1 MGLAMIGRREFIA
14 GVATA
19 VAAPAILR
27 EARAAPASLRIRRD
41 VQKMAANDP
50 WFTKYA
56 QAVQAMHD
64 LTKNKPNDQR
74 GWRNQALIH
83 LNHCPH
89 GTKTF
94 VHWHRHYILNFELIC
109 GQLIGDPNFALAY
122 WNWSANTGT
131 IPNPFYDLQK
141 LNVTFWK
148 DPSNA
153 QSNNWSPN
161 TVTTKG
167 ARALAKGQGL
177 ISNPSSGQNFTQT
190 HIDDIKENTDFDLFT
205 SELETG
211 PHNSAHTITGGSSTG
226 TNGHMRSGMSPL
238 DPIFWLHHCNIDR
251 IWAEWQRGGNVTPGL
266 SGNYNNQFV
275 NGAGQQVAQASS
287 QSALDFAAMNYNYD
301 TLSGELLA
309 KLIKEMAL
317 ERRQWPPGPPP
328 EFRQIVLGGDPVE
341 KVLSPRVTTQFAV
354 DAKELLPNL
363 FRQRTFQA
371 VKAPTVRRLAVG
383 GGRIVAK
390 LSGVKA
396 PGRETSL
403 LCKVF
408 VNHPDANAATPSTDP
423 LYAGTFSFFG
433 AHGGHGLSEIY
444 VDVTRPLRYLAADG
458 RLEPETVS
466 IQIVPVPADGAATDD
481 KFSVGRIELVSV

>member
-1 MGLAMIGRREFIA
+1 MIGRREFVA
-14 GVATA
+14 GVATVVA
-19 VAAPAILR
+19 VPAILR
-27 EARAAPASLRIRRD
+27 EARAAPLRIRRD

-64 LTKNKPNDQR
+64 LQKSKPSDQR

-83 LNHCPH
+83 INHCTH
-89 GTKTF
+89 GIDTF

-109 GQLIGDPNFALAY
+109 GQLIGDPSFALAY
-122 WNWSANTGT
+122 WNWSANNGS

-141 LNVTFWK
+141 LNVTFWN

-161 TVTTKG
+161 PVTTKG

-177 ISNPSSGQNFTQT
+177 QGNPSSGQNFTQS
-190 HIDDIKENTDFDLFT
+190 HIDDIKTNTLFGLFT
-205 SELETG
+205 NELETG
-211 PHNSAHTITGGSSTG
+211 PHNNAHTITGGSANG

-251 IWAEWQRGGNVTPGL
+251 IWAEWQSAGNTTPGL

-275 NGAGQQVAQASS
+275 NGTGQPVQASS
-287 QSALDFAAMNYNYD
+287 QSALDFSAMSYTYD
-301 TLSGELLA
+301 TLFGELLA

-328 EFRQIVLGGDPVE
+328 EFRPIALGGDPVE
-341 KVLSPRVTTQFAV
+341 KILSPRVTTQFAV
-354 DAKELLPNL
+354 NAKELLPNL
-363 FRQRTFQA
+363 FRARTFQA
-371 VKAPTVRRLAVG
+371 LKAPTIQRQAVG

-390 LSGVKA
+390 LSNVMA

-408 VNHPDANAATPSTDP
+408 VDHPDANAETPSTDP

-444 VDVTRPLRYLAADG
+444 VDITKPLRTLAADG
-458 RLEPETVS
+458 RIEPERVS
-466 IQIVPVPADGAATDD
+466 IQIVPVPSDGAAADD
-481 KFSVGRIELVSV
+481 KFSVGKIELLSV